1 MILSRGNPNYIS
13 QSSHRHRDLT
23 NNQIFLLCI
32 ITSITTQATVLKEAQ
47 LQNEV
52 NVALLSDAL
61 EVQEELMTDLLQS
74 LGIGQN
80 VDIVV

>member
-1 MILSRGNPNYIS
+1 MAVSPAGTS
-13 QSSHRHRDLT
+13 
-23 NNQIFLLCI
+23 I
-32 ITSITTQATVLKEAQ
+32 ITSIATQAMVLKEAQ
-47 LQNEV
+47 LQSEV

-61 EVQEELMTDLLQS
+61 EIQEELMTDLLQS

>member
-1 MILSRGNPNYIS
+1 MTITPPGRSM
-13 QSSHRHRDLT
+13 
-23 NNQIFLLCI
+23 
-32 ITSITTQATVLKEAQ
+32 ITSIAAQATVLKEAQ
-47 LQNEV
+47 LQSEV

-61 EVQEELMTDLLQS
+61 ETHEDLVSALLQS

>member
-1 MILSRGNPNYIS
+1 MAVSPIGTGMVAPLA
-13 QSSHRHRDLT
+13 
-23 NNQIFLLCI
+23 
-32 ITSITTQATVLKEAQ
+32 TQATVLKQEQ

-52 NVALLSDAL
+52 SVALLSDAL
-61 EVQEELMTDLLQS
+61 KIQEELMTDLLQS

>member
-1 MILSRGNPNYIS
+1 M
-13 QSSHRHRDLT
+13 T
-23 NNQIFLLCI
+23 
-32 ITSITTQATVLKEAQ
+32 TSIAAQATVLKEAQ
-47 LQNEV
+47 LQSEV

-61 EVQEELMTDLLQS
+61 ETQEDLVSALLRS

>member
-1 MILSRGNPNYIS
+1 MAVSPAESG
-13 QSSHRHRDLT
+13 
-23 NNQIFLLCI
+23 I
-32 ITSITTQATVLKEAQ
+32 ITSIATQAMVLKEAQ

-61 EVQEELMTDLLQS
+61 EVQEELVTDLLQS

-80 VDIVV
+80 VDVVV

>member
-1 MILSRGNPNYIS
+1 MAVSPAGS
-13 QSSHRHRDLT
+13 G
-23 NNQIFLLCI
+23 I
-32 ITSITTQATVLKEAQ
+32 ITSIATQATVLKEAQ